1 MIKHDT
7 DNTPVFMLCTKQNF
21 LLNSKSTQILFI
33 VKKNLHC
40 LHTTKT
46 YSKVRFFES
55 LLNLT
60 QWSTEDNVTTDLH
73 FNAGAKES
81 LDITNDQNL

>member
-7 DNTPVFMLCTKQNF
+7 DSTPVFMLCTKKHL
-21 LLNSKSTQILFI
+21 LLNSKSTLILHI
-33 VKKNLHC
+33 VKKSLHC

-46 YSKVRFFES
+46 YSKARFLKS

-73 FNAGAKES
+73 FNAGAKET
-81 LDITNDQNL
+81 LDITND